1 MARKEFETLTPQMY
15 YILLVL
21 KQPRHGYD
29 IMKEIARITNERVQ
43 VGAGTLYALMP
54 RFIEDGYIQLVSEE
68 DRKKIYQ
75 LTPFGERKLEEE
87 NEKMKHMLKCWE
99 EMQR

>member
-21 KQPRHGYD
+21 KEPRHGYD
-29 IMKEIARITNERVQ
+29 IMKEIARITKDRVQ

-54 RFIEDGYIQLVSEE
+54 RFIEDGYIRLVSEE

-75 LTPFGERKLEEE
+75 LTPYGERKLEEE

-99 EMQR
+99 EMYR

>member
-21 KQPRHGYD
+21 KKPRHGYD
-29 IMKEIARITNERVQ
+29 IMKEVARITDETIQ
-43 VGAGTLYALMP
+43 IGAGTLYALIP
-54 RFIEDGYIQLVSEE
+54 RFIEDGYIRLVAEE

-75 LTPFGERKLEEE
+75 LTPLGERKLKDE
-87 NEKMKHMLKCWE
+87 NHKMRHMLKCWE
-99 EMQR
+99 DMNR